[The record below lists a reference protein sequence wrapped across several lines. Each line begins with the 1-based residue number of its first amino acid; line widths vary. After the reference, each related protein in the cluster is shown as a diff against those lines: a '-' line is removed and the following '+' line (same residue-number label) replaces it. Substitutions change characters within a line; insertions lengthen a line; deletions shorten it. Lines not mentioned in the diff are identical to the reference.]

1 MNDLPHTIDGP
12 CTITAAIDSLVELA
26 NVWDEINQ
34 ESPSEALMLR
44 ITGLAIIT
52 QLATE
57 YSKEWFSQDEI
68 NFIEDMHDVLSF
80 TGDNS
85 NEQQ

>member
-1 MNDLPHTIDGP
+1 MNIPHTIDGP
-12 CTITAAIDSLVELA
+12 CTITAAIDSLVELSG
-26 NVWDEINQ
+26 VWDEINQ

-68 NFIEDMHDVLSF
+68 NFIEDMHDALSF
-80 TGDNS
+80 TGENH